1 MKDIIRKNLYIIVT
15 LGLFFVTYGIIYLAV
30 DVFMYKDKKDDQ
42 LEKVEPY
49 LDKVYITSN
58 NKNSIFYAESG
69 DIITVSIEVNKNLS
83 IPPKIILND
92 KELKVE
98 GKNKNY
104 KAEYQTTDE
113 DIGKPVK
120 LNIYDYKD
128 VNNLYGKSVNYTT
141 IQNCVTTVNYKGAVT
156 NTQNRLQLSQNIV
169 KVKKDKAK
177 IITASI
183 NNNLIN
189 NAMYLTEDNNIVSI
203 NNGVIKGLNEGM
215 TIIQV
220 GANQSNNYILVYVE
234 A

>member
-1 MKDIIRKNLYIIVT
+1 MKDIIKKNLYIIVT

-30 DVFMYKDKKDDQ
+30 DVFMYKDKKDAQ

-58 NKNSIFYAESG
+58 NKKNIFYAESG
-69 DIITVSIEVNKNLS
+69 DIITVSIEANKNLS

-141 IQNCVTTVNYKGAVT
+141 IQNCVTTVSYKGAVT

-183 NNNLIN
+183 NNSLIN

-203 NNGVIKGLNEGM
+203 NNGVIKGLSEGM

>member
-69 DIITVSIEVNKNLS
+69 DIITVSIEANKNLN